1 MEQRTGLSP
10 IAKTQDHWHK
20 RSHFLTTSRVSAEYC
35 ISVTQYVRLYFCR
48 RHVLKLHAKS
58 PIAYHLTVL
67 SNAEFQLTDE
77 DNIYTFL
84 SKVRFVQCIPN
95 YIPHLLRLLQESS
108 LYTSFCSEF
117 MDSLVK
123 SAKHLGSSVDLKA
136 SLRPLVM
143 QMSSVGLT
151 AQHSMVGTL
160 IFLCKTISRVFN
172 IFVSPSAVSGE
183 CVGGLVC
190 PRQRVWTPLMLC
202 DSLGSRFFYKSF
214 ALLEKEL
221 PRSGG
226 VGNIQQMRRSLNNKR
241 NLLENKSSSDE
252 R

>member
-1 MEQRTGLSP
+1 M
-10 IAKTQDHWHK
+10 
-20 RSHFLTTSRVSAEYC
+20 
-35 ISVTQYVRLYFCR
+35 
-48 RHVLKLHAKS
+48 
-58 PIAYHLTVL
+58 
-67 SNAEFQLTDE
+67 
-77 DNIYTFL
+77 
-84 SKVRFVQCIPN
+84 QCIPN

-160 IFLCKTISRVFN
+160 IFLCKTISRVS
-172 IFVSPSAVSGE
+172 IFSSLLQLFLASVLEVWFAHGKE
-183 CVGGLVC
+183 YGLTNAM
-190 PRQRVWTPLMLC
+190 RFAWK
-202 DSLGSRFFYKSF
+202 SFFYKSF